1 MSTNHTTNY
10 DLNQW
15 EGTDKILRTEFN
27 ADNTKIDAALKA
39 NADAI
44 AATTAA
50 LSEKGNCSVEY
61 QTYTGNGGSGAASP
75 TTLTF
80 SRQPLLLLICGFNSL
95 LAASPHIDHLTVYT
109 PRSGVSLSG
118 LHIAWNGGQVSIYS
132 DGTLSGGI
140 DNAAVQMNRNSVA
153 YVAVALFPENGGE

>member
-1 MSTNHTTNY
+1 MATNHTTNY
-10 DLNQW
+10 QLNQW
-15 EGTDKILRTEFN
+15 EATDQVLRTDFN
-27 ADNTKIDAALKA
+27 QDNAKIDGALA
-39 NADAI
+39 GLAGTLAEHTVSL
-44 AATTAA
+44 AG
-50 LSEKGNCSVEY
+50 KGNCSVEV
-61 QTYTGNGGSGAASP
+61 QTYTGTGTSGAGNP
-75 TTLTF
+75 TVLTF

-140 DNAAVQMNRNSVA
+140 DNAAVQMNRNSLA